1 MSLSKVAILPRL
13 LLDKGQLALRIARGL
28 GSLLSN
34 GQSRPSRGL
43 RLAGRRASQPC
54 PFDDDRLDPAATQ
67 EISDRG
73 ADDAAT
79 AYRLALVACEPSCVT
94 ACYFFLPRS
103 AILPWRS
110 FSTNTE

>member
-34 GQSRPSRGL
+34 GQSRPRRGI

-73 ADDAAT
+73 ADDAAINGEVGSRI
-79 AYRLALVACEPSCVT
+79 AARAARPQMV
-94 ACYFFLPRS
+94 RM
-103 AILPWRS
+103 
-110 FSTNTE
+110 